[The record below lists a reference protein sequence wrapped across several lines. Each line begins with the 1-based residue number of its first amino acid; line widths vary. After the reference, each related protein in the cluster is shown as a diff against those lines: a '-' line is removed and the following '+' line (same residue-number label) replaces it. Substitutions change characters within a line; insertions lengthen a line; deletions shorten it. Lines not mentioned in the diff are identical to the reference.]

1 MRRAVTV
8 GLFGALLVGC
18 AGGIR
23 WETTYSSV
31 PTLLPSETWSQT
43 EDGMFATAGMKVRV
57 ESYNHRGGREWGA
70 GVLFLV
76 PFVYPAGNSW
86 KQERPFRIHVTFDAT
101 GRDFAFNPRRVTLAS
116 ETIRPMAPT
125 DPDAGASRLVP
136 ELSAFD
142 LTFDI
147 EPPDPEREF
156 TLLLDGL
163 ARGDMPVPPLRIRF
177 KPGSA
182 HEAHTLVTRRIASA
196 NSILEQ

>member
-1 MRRAVTV
+1 MSMAAIIPGDRPD
-8 GLFGALLVGC
+8 GGSKWKGQVGC
-18 AGGIR
+18 AGVR

-57 ESYNHRGGREWGA
+57 EAYNHRGGGEWVA
-70 GVLFLV
+70 GVVFLV
-76 PFVYPAGNSW
+76 PIVYPVGNSW

-101 GRDFAFNPRRVTLAS
+101 GRDFAFDPRRVTLAS

-125 DPDAGASRLVP
+125 DPDAGAPRLVP

-163 ARGDMPVPPLRIRF
+163 ARGNMPVPPLRIRF
-177 KPGSA
+177 KPNQR
-182 HEAHTLVTRRIASA
+182 TRTSP
-196 NSILEQ
+196 